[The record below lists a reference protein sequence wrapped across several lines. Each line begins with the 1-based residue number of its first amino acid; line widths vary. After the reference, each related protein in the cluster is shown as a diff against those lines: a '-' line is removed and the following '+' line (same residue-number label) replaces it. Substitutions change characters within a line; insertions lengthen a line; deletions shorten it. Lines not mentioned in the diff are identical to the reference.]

1 MAAISASLPTGS
13 CLGQCF
19 SVVHIKGLALPFHPH
34 ALLDHI
40 PTCIRAGP
48 SQRPLEIGGCR
59 NACPTQCRPIVD
71 KYQHGWLNGSVWI
84 ILHDQF
90 WIQLTDARTVG
101 DVKVR
106 EVGALDVLHEL
117 VLMVA
122 NDRCVIGQIPISKS
136 GTGCVLPFAGHCI
149 KSASDRAILATRIIG
164 R

>member
-19 SVVHIKGLALPFHPH
+19 SVVHIKGLALSFHPH
-34 ALLDHI
+34 TLLDHI

-59 NACPTQCRPIVD
+59 NVCPTQCRPIVD

-84 ILHDQF
+84 ILHGQF

-136 GTGCVLPFAGHCI
+136 GTGCVLPFAAHCI
-149 KSASDRAILATRIIG
+149 KSDRAILATRIIG